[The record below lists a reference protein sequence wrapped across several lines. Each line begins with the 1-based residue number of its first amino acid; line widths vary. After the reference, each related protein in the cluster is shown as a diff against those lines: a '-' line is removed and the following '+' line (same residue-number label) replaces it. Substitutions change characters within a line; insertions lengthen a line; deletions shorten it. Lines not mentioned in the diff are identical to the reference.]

1 MRRLLATGF
10 ILAVLLVGCRGRQSD
25 APPIHPNLNM
35 DFQEKFQPQGYN
47 PLFENKAVMR
57 PPSPGT
63 VARGH
68 LRDSS
73 GFYQGRTDDGDYVER
88 VPIRVNRAVLE
99 RGQDRYD
106 IYCAPC
112 HGRTGA
118 GNGIIM
124 RGNYGY
130 TPAPSYHQD
139 GLRRAPNPSARQTDG
154 YLYDVIANGVRN
166 MPGYAQQI
174 PVRDRWA
181 IVTYIRALQRS
192 QHAEPENLPESVVAR
207 IQEETGATV
216 ESGPDATGD
225 GSGSPSSE

>member
-1 MRRLLATGF
+1 MRRLFATGF
-10 ILAVLLVGCRGRQSD
+10 IIVLLLVGCRGSQSD

-35 DFQEKFQPQGYN
+35 DFQEKFDPQGYN
-47 PLFENKAVMR
+47 PLFEDKAAMR
-57 PPSPGT
+57 KPVSGT
-63 VARGH
+63 VPRGQ

-73 GFYQGRTDDGDYVER
+73 AFYQGRTEDGDYVER
-88 VPIRVNRAVLE
+88 VPIAVNRDVLE
-99 RGQDRYD
+99 RGQDRYE

-124 RGNYGY
+124 RGDYGY

-139 GLRRAPNPSARQTDG
+139 GLRRTASPSPRQTDG

-192 QHAEPENLPESVVAR
+192 QYAEAENLPESVLAR
-207 IQEETGATV
+207 IEDETGSSVT
-216 ESGPDATGD
+216 PDGNTTGTD
-225 GSGSPSSE
+225 STDASTN